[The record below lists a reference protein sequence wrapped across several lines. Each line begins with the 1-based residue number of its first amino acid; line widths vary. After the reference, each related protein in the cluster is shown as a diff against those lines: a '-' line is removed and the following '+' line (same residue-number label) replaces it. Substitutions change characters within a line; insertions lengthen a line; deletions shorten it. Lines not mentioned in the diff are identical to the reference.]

1 MTTSFKLYAHQLPE
15 GKFYV
20 NFEFTERQEHSLI
33 CRLID
38 YDLSASMPFQYL
50 TRKKKIKSLNKM
62 TPLNKPMI
70 GTVEEINDDDII
82 ISIAYIEPESESYLK
97 FKEETLNNNFLRS
110 LFVRYSRKNGI
121 NEEELWKK
129 YIYPLDIKRAEQSEQ
144 YLYEYFLENYQDL
157 EMSLELKSFLAEQF
171 LSKEKDSLDRTNFK
185 MVSVCGVYAMK
196 QLLEKTLTKMSINC
210 DIFLDN
216 CPNFV
221 ITSRDS
227 KTKKE
232 VHKLFLTKVE
242 EEIKSNGLQIYLS
255 Y

>member
-1 MTTSFKLYAHQLPE
+1 MSTSFKLYAHPLPE
-15 GKFYV
+15 RKSYV

-50 TRKKKIKSLNKM
+50 TRKKRIKSLNKM

-70 GTVEEINDDDII
+70 GTIEEINDDDII

-97 FKEETLNNNFLRS
+97 FKEETMNNNFLRR

-121 NEEELWKK
+121 DEDELWKE
-129 YIYPLDIKRAEQSEQ
+129 YIYPLDIKRLEESDQ
-144 YLYEYFLENYQDL
+144 YLYEYIFKNYQDL
-157 EMSLELKSFLAEQF
+157 EMNPELKSFLAEQF
-171 LSKEKDSLDRTNFK
+171 LSKEKDSLDKTNFK
-185 MVSVCGVYAMK
+185 MVSVCGVYPMK
-196 QLLEKTLTKMSINC
+196 QLLEKTLTEMNINC

-221 ITSRDS
+221 ISSRDS

-232 VHKLFLTKVE
+232 DHKLFLTKVDE
-242 EEIKSNGLQIYLS
+242 ELKSNELQIYLS